1 MVSDASGEDDGWYID
16 DISLGDDASAVV
28 WAESFESGI
37 PGTWTVTST
46 GSSYQWETTT
56 SSSGGIYGFYP
67 TDGMYMARY
76 YSFFAS
82 AGSSTSMI
90 TDAIDTSG
98 YGAAILSFDWLRSYG
113 YASSPDRMEIHA
125 STNGVDFTYVDT
137 IDRIDATDH
146 WDYGRTVDLSAFAGG
161 DIYLDFVGIS
171 EWGENLHMDNLEMV
185 GIAYDPIVLLENFED
200 CEPSCFYF
208 ERTPAGDYWVYDDWT
223 PLIGYGLIG
232 PRPCGTEGWN
242 LYGYGSDQPGLNNA
256 LYTTVDLTL
265 EGSEY
270 YYAIFEIYHAWCI
283 EGGSGLFV
291 EVSADGIEWDVVYS
305 AYRPVGPGA
314 TYQDW
319 LPLTIDLDAYIGG
332 TAHIRFRYITEGN
345 GAPVWTPDTGWSLA
359 TECPMLF
366 YKEVIYT
373 DELPPVTSLVWD
385 ALTSTVSLFAQDQAG
400 PVVSGVAAT
409 YYELDGGSTQ
419 TYTGP
424 FTLGEGS
431 HTVRYWSVDNAGN
444 EETPKTS
451 PTLIVDNTAP
461 TCTITAPEDGA
472 LYLFGNKIMNR
483 ILGTTTLCIGKIT
496 IAATASDASGINM
509 VTFDING
516 DSGYDTSAPYEYTY
530 NDMHFGSI
538 TADATAFD
546 NNGNSASDSITFN
559 IYSLGIL

>member
-1 MVSDASGEDDGWYID
+1 MITTPIDTTGMTVGSLTLDWLHSDGYPGSHPQERMQVMASTDGITFDSIQTIYRYD
-16 DISLGDDASAVV
+16 
-28 WAESFESGI
+28 
-37 PGTWTVTST
+37 TT
-46 GSSYQWETTT
+46 QHWETYTIDLT
-56 SSSGGIYGFYP
+56 GYLGGNLYLDFWCE
-67 TDGMYMARY
+67 
-76 YSFFAS
+76 
-82 AGSSTSMI
+82 
-90 TDAIDTSG
+90 SG
-98 YGAAILSFDWLRSYG
+98 YG
-113 YASSPDRMEIHA
+113 
-125 STNGVDFTYVDT
+125 
-137 IDRIDATDH
+137 DAM
-146 WDYGRTVDLSAFAGG
+146 
-161 DIYLDFVGIS
+161 
-171 EWGENLHMDNLEMV
+171 HMDNLEICQM
-185 GIAYDPIVLLENFED
+185 IIDPIVLLEDFED

-208 ERTPAGDYWVYDDWT
+208 ERTPAGDWWVYDDWI
-223 PLIGYGLIG
+223 PLDGYGLVG

-265 EGSEY
+265 EGAEY
-270 YYAIFEIYHAWCI
+270 YYAIFEIYDAWAC
-283 EGGSGLFV
+283 EQGSGWFV
-291 EVSADGIEWDVVYS
+291 ETSIDGINWVEQDSFYN
-305 AYRPVGPGA
+305 PVGSGT
-314 TYQDW
+314 TYFQDW
-319 LPLTIDLDAYIGG
+319 APISIDLDSYLGSVV
-332 TAHIRFRYITEGN
+332 TIRFRYITEGN
-345 GAPVWTPDTGWSLA
+345 GYPVFGGDATGWALA

-385 ALTSTVSLFAQDQAG
+385 ALTATVSLFAQDQAG

-444 EETPKTS
+444 EESPKTS
-451 PTLIVDNTAP
+451 PTLLVDNTAP

-496 IAATASDASGINM
+496 VAATASDASGINM

-516 DSGYDTSAPYEYTY
+516 DSGYDASAPYEYTY